1 MRSIAGTMVEGTSE
15 MYATILQGIGGIHSE
30 LCVCMLLWNDEN
42 ALFEAGKT
50 AISGFKDIFGFNAV
64 DA

>member
-1 MRSIAGTMVEGTSE
+1 
-15 MYATILQGIGGIHSE
+15 MYATIIQGIYGINSG
-30 LCVCMLLWNDEN
+30 LWVCMFLSDGYN

-50 AISGFKDIFGFNAV
+50 TKSGFKDSFGFNQV